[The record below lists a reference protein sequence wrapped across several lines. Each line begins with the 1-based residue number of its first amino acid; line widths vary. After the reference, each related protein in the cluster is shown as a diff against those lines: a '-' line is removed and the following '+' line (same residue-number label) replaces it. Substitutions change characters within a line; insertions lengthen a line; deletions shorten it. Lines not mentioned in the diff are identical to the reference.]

1 MWSIKTTGELVVSV
15 IILVLISHFTG
26 VGFFAGFYNLL
37 PVFSVILAVSAVLTI
52 GYFVGGK
59 IFGENFGKVFQL
71 TGLVGIVGTIW
82 YFLG

>member
-1 MWSIKTTGELVVSV
+1 MWSIKTTGELVVSA
-15 IILVLISHFTG
+15 IILGLILHFTG
-26 VGFFAGFYNLL
+26 VGLSTYVYRLM
-37 PVFSVILAVSAVLTI
+37 PVFGVILAVSAVLTI